1 MSQFLLNKNGIL
13 VACVLALTLGNC
25 TSKTPPLEYFN
36 QMYDSYAREAQEEDY
51 FSKNK
56 SASRIPPYGAIPVGY
71 KPYPYISVQTPDS
84 LEGATKGLVS
94 PITTP
99 TLNDYRVGEQKY
111 LTYCAPCHGNQ
122 GLGNGSVV
130 GPYPRFAAAPPS
142 VVSPKIKAWT
152 DGQLYHI
159 ITMGRGVMGS
169 YAYQIEPE
177 DRWKLISYVRK
188 LQDYDTRTNK

>member
-1 MSQFLLNKNGIL
+1 
-13 VACVLALTLGNC
+13 
-25 TSKTPPLEYFN
+25 
-36 QMYDSYAREAQEEDY
+36 MYDSHAREAQEEDY

-71 KPYPYISVQTPDS
+71 KPYPYISVQTPDA
-84 LEGATKGLVS
+84 LEGATKGLVNPNGKPS
-94 PITTP
+94 
-99 TLNDYRVGEQKY
+99 LEDYRTGEQKY
-111 LTYCAPCHGNQ
+111 QTYCSPCHGVQ

-130 GPYPRFAAAPPS
+130 GPYPRFATAPPS
-142 VVSPKIKAWT
+142 VVSSKIKTWT

-177 DRWKLISYVRK
+177 DRWKLIAYVRK
-188 LQDYDTRTNK
+188 LQDYDSRTNK